1 MTRCSQFQSPEYT
14 SDSYATNRHSAPTL
28 HPNTVKNKVLRILPI
43 HEEIHYFNTPTL
55 HPCTLTNRVF
65 RILTLHS
72 PLISP
77 QLQSSRGSTPL
88 LPSVD
93 VSLATS
99 LTHYNKIIISHNNI
113 HDRQWHFY
121 KGGSSPNPVFN
132 SHLYP
137 PIQNIMC
144 ALYSTLLCIS
154 SITLPLCLPS
164 GFHLVICHTA
174 LLVGAQYFSGKL

>member
-1 MTRCSQFQSPEYT
+1 MVKGVINSLDKMFTISVTWIHQRQLCHKQ
-14 SDSYATNRHSAPTL
+14 AL
-28 HPNTVKNKVLRILPI
+28 CPNTSSKPSQKQIAQDTPMNR
-43 HEEIHYFNTPTL
+43 YTTPTL
-55 HPCTLTNRVF
+55 QPSTVTNRVH

-88 LPSVD
+88 LPTVD

-99 LTHYNKIIISHNNI
+99 RTHYNKSIILHNI
-113 HDRQWHFY
+113 IYDRQCHFY
-121 KGGSSPNPVFN
+121 KRGPSPNPVFS

-144 ALYSTLLCIS
+144 AHPPTLLCTS
-154 SITLPLCLPS
+154 SITLPLRLPS
-164 GFHLVICHTA
+164 GFHLVICHTT
-174 LLVGAQYFSGKL
+174 LLWVKQGL

>member
-1 MTRCSQFQSPEYT
+1 M
-14 SDSYATNRHSAPTL
+14 NRHT
-28 HPNTVKNKVLRILPI
+28 
-43 HEEIHYFNTPTL
+43 TPTL
-55 HPCTLTNRVF
+55 QPSTVTNRVCK
-65 RILTLHS
+65 ILTLHS

-99 LTHYNKIIISHNNI
+99 LTHYNKSIISHNI
-113 HDRQWHFY
+113 IYDRQCHFY
-121 KGGSSPNPVFN
+121 KRGPSPNPIFS

-137 PIQNIMC
+137 LIKI
-144 ALYSTLLCIS
+144 LCVLSLCTS
-154 SITLPLCLPS
+154 SITLPLRLSS
-164 GFHLVICHTA
+164 GFHLVICQTA